1 MKTAACPRCGANG
14 VHIGETPLP
23 DGNGAYDQYRCL
35 NCDHGFML
43 SAKGAVQ

>member
-14 VHIGETPLP
+14 VHLGETPLP